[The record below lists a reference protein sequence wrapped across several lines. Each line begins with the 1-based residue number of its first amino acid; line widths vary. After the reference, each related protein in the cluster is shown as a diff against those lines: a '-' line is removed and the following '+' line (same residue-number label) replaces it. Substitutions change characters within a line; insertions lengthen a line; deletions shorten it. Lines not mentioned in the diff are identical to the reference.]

1 MSQSEAPLYD
11 HAQDLELEIERPL
24 PDWGGD
30 EVFATV
36 PRRRR
41 VAHTSPRANG
51 AGPSTLDERRHF
63 GQSHAAVAPDP
74 PAEADRGRD
83 SSRDASEMSPEYE
96 VGPGGR
102 RTVVITGRPF
112 DHPRRR
118 PSRTVEER
126 IAHRPDRV
134 AAWAV
139 GLGFGLVIAA
149 IATAPL

>member
-1 MSQSEAPLYD
+1 MSESEALLYD
-11 HAQDLELEIERPL
+11 HAQDLQLEIERPL

-41 VAHTSPRANG
+41 FAPPEPTPRDPVPRAVVERFERDP
-51 AGPSTLDERRHF
+51 APQPVQRDE
-63 GQSHAAVAPDP
+63 P
-74 PAEADRGRD
+74 PA
-83 SSRDASEMSPEYE
+83 YE
-96 VGPGGR
+96 VGANGR

-112 DHPRRR
+112 DQPRRR
-118 PSRTVEER
+118 PVRTVDER
-126 IAHRPDRV
+126 IAHRPDRI

-149 IATAPL
+149 LATAPL